1 MKTLAIS
8 HRRILVAV
16 AAGALVAVAGIAWW
30 LSRPDNTTD
39 SGLPARTV
47 QAGAVEVT
55 LTPLTL
61 DASGAVFQ
69 VELDTH
75 TVPLDLDM
83 AASARLRVDE
93 VTADGASWDGQGPGG
108 HHREGTLRFTTPI
121 PAAAN
126 VELRITGLPTDATA
140 SWSAP

>member
-1 MKTLAIS
+1 MKTLTTSRWRTI
-8 HRRILVAV
+8 AV
-16 AAGALVAVAGIAWW
+16 VTTAALVVLAGIAWW
-30 LSRPDNTTD
+30 VTRSDD
-39 SGLPARTV
+39 ASGLPVRSV

-61 DASGAVFQ
+61 DTSGAVFR

-83 AASARLRVDE
+83 AASARLRVNDS
-93 VTADGASWDGQGPGG
+93 TADGARWNGQGPGG
-108 HHREGTLRFTTPI
+108 HHREGTLRFIVPV
-121 PAAAN
+121 PAGAN
-126 VELRITGLPTDATA
+126 VELRITGLPTDVIA